1 MKTSCDEML
10 NRFIRQLSC
19 EYDMNSPEE
28 IPLVGFPSMPLH
40 LSPETCSIP
49 CLSILTPPNCV
60 RMYFDASNKIDQ
72 SQHED
77 LINLMSRKVKYQR
90 HSLSFASFLLMRN
103 LVFTFGSILEY
114 TLQRTIFNVMDAKS
128 KSTMKEDEEIVKK
141 FTDLPA
147 TIKNEPLVIPELAVT
162 SFSTVLPLKT
172 WQEMGHDHVSLRLVF
187 QAEITVRIVPSNRVC
202 IIPLKVPGV
211 AVGVFNN
218 LLNVPAFIEI
228 DIDTK
233 ALYNAIRREC
243 KIVSKNVVNSI
254 VGFELLR
261 QKNKVSSPKS
271 ASGTAMK
278 QLQIISDNSTSRTE
292 QTTNSSDDGKDYIS
306 PSVDH
311 DGSNINQTL
320 NTNKSFDNNSPRRK
334 NRSMKLIYKYHEQLH
349 GETKSSSLGSIEL
362 TSSTLPDDAN
372 VTQKNDVFVINE
384 ERNDE
389 ILRENKCK
397 KRDSVWKRF
406 VSPHKIF
413 QV

>member
-1 MKTSCDEML
+1 MKTSYDETL

-19 EYDMNSPEE
+19 GLDMNSPEE
-28 IPLVGFPSMPLH
+28 LPLVGFPSMPLH

-49 CLSILTPPNCV
+49 CLSILTPPNCE
-60 RMYFDASNKIDQ
+60 RMYFDASYKIDQ
-72 SQHED
+72 SQHQD

-90 HSLSFASFLLMRN
+90 HSLSFASFLLLRN

-114 TLQRTIFNVMDAKS
+114 TLQRTIFNVMEAKS
-128 KSTMKEDEEIVKK
+128 KSKMKEDKEILKK

-147 TIKNEPLVIPELAVT
+147 TLKNEALVIPELAVT
-162 SFSTVLPLKT
+162 SFSTVLPIKT
-172 WQEMGHDHVSLRLVF
+172 WQEMGYDHVSLRLVF
-187 QAEITVRIVPSNRVC
+187 QADITVRIVPSNRVC

-211 AVGVFNN
+211 AVGVFDNI
-218 LLNVPAFIEI
+218 LNAPAFIEI

-233 ALYNAIRREC
+233 SLYYAIRREC

-254 VGFELLR
+254 VGFELMR
-261 QKNKVSSPKS
+261 QKIKGKVSSPSS
-271 ASGTAMK
+271 ASCDAMK

-292 QTTNSSDDGKDYIS
+292 QTTNSSDDGKDYIP

-311 DGSNINQTL
+311 DESYSNQTS
-320 NTNKSFDNNSPRRK
+320 NTNKKLDNNSLRK
-334 NRSMKLIYKYHEQLH
+334 QNRSMKLIYKYHEQFH

-362 TSSTLPDDAN
+362 TSSTLPDEAPVN
-372 VTQKNDVFVINE
+372 QKNDVFVINE

-389 ILRENKCK
+389 ILKQNQGK
-397 KRDSVWKRF
+397 KRDSVWKRL

-413 QV
+413 